1 MKEVILLIMAG
12 IFASIYNIMV
22 LGAYALNEDKEFKNI
37 CLFFIIANTIKDT
50 ILFSMVLS
58 NIFLRWLE
66 GGDKMEEEANG
77 NVSHP
82 SHYNQGI
89 EAIDIIESWDLNFSL
104 GNAIKYILRSPYKGK
119 QIEDLEKARWYIDRE
134 INRLKGD
141 E

>member
-1 MKEVILLIMAG
+1 
-12 IFASIYNIMV
+12 
-22 LGAYALNEDKEFKNI
+22 
-37 CLFFIIANTIKDT
+37 
-50 ILFSMVLS
+50 
-58 NIFLRWLE
+58 
-66 GGDKMEEEANG
+66 MEEVNK

-89 EAIDIIESWDLNFSL
+89 EPIEVIESWDLNFSL

-134 INRLKGD
+134 INRLKGEMVKKNIEECVRKTSFSMKNLENKGD

>member
-1 MKEVILLIMAG
+1 
-12 IFASIYNIMV
+12 
-22 LGAYALNEDKEFKNI
+22 
-37 CLFFIIANTIKDT
+37 
-50 ILFSMVLS
+50 
-58 NIFLRWLE
+58 
-66 GGDKMEEEANG
+66 MEEVNK

-89 EAIDIIESWDLNFSL
+89 EAIDIIESWELNFSL

-134 INRLKGD
+134 INRLKDEIVRKNLEGCVCKVSFDIKNPENKGD

>member
-1 MKEVILLIMAG
+1 MKEVILLIIAA
-12 IFASIYNIMV
+12 IFATIYNVILIVVHMASADDELTTTSAV
-22 LGAYALNEDKEFKNI
+22 LTILNTFKDAMM
-37 CLFFIIANTIKDT
+37 FST
-50 ILFSMVLS
+50 ILFS
-58 NIFLRWLE
+58 IFLGWSR
-66 GGDKMEEEANG
+66 GGDKMEEANG

-89 EAIDIIESWDLNFSL
+89 EPIEVIESWDLNFSL

>member
-1 MKEVILLIMAG
+1 M
-12 IFASIYNIMV
+12 
-22 LGAYALNEDKEFKNI
+22 
-37 CLFFIIANTIKDT
+37 
-50 ILFSMVLS
+50 
-58 NIFLRWLE
+58 
-66 GGDKMEEEANG
+66 EEANG

-134 INRLKGD
+134 INRLKDEMVKKNIEECVRKTSFSMKNLGNKGD

>member
-1 MKEVILLIMAG
+1 
-12 IFASIYNIMV
+12 
-22 LGAYALNEDKEFKNI
+22 
-37 CLFFIIANTIKDT
+37 
-50 ILFSMVLS
+50 
-58 NIFLRWLE
+58 
-66 GGDKMEEEANG
+66 MEEVNK

-134 INRLKGD
+134 INRLKEEMVRKNLEKCECKVSFSIKNLENKGD

>member
-1 MKEVILLIMAG
+1 
-12 IFASIYNIMV
+12 
-22 LGAYALNEDKEFKNI
+22 
-37 CLFFIIANTIKDT
+37 
-50 ILFSMVLS
+50 
-58 NIFLRWLE
+58 
-66 GGDKMEEEANG
+66 MEEQVN
-77 NVSHP
+77 HP

-134 INRLKGD
+134 INRLKDERAKKNIEECVRKTSFSMKNLENKGD

>member
-1 MKEVILLIMAG
+1 
-12 IFASIYNIMV
+12 
-22 LGAYALNEDKEFKNI
+22 
-37 CLFFIIANTIKDT
+37 
-50 ILFSMVLS
+50 
-58 NIFLRWLE
+58 
-66 GGDKMEEEANG
+66 MEEVNK

-89 EAIDIIESWDLNFSL
+89 EAIDIIESWELNFSL

-134 INRLKGD
+134 INRLKNEMVRRNIEEYAHKASLMKNPESKGD

>member
-1 MKEVILLIMAG
+1 
-12 IFASIYNIMV
+12 
-22 LGAYALNEDKEFKNI
+22 
-37 CLFFIIANTIKDT
+37 
-50 ILFSMVLS
+50 
-58 NIFLRWLE
+58 
-66 GGDKMEEEANG
+66 MEEVNK

-134 INRLKGD
+134 INRLKDERARKNIEECVRKASFSMKNLKNKGD

>member
-1 MKEVILLIMAG
+1 
-12 IFASIYNIMV
+12 
-22 LGAYALNEDKEFKNI
+22 
-37 CLFFIIANTIKDT
+37 
-50 ILFSMVLS
+50 
-58 NIFLRWLE
+58 
-66 GGDKMEEEANG
+66 MEEVNR

-134 INRLKGD
+134 INRLKDEMVKKNIEECVRKTSFSMKNLENKGD

>member
-1 MKEVILLIMAG
+1 
-12 IFASIYNIMV
+12 
-22 LGAYALNEDKEFKNI
+22 
-37 CLFFIIANTIKDT
+37 
-50 ILFSMVLS
+50 
-58 NIFLRWLE
+58 
-66 GGDKMEEEANG
+66 MEEQVNK

-89 EAIDIIESWDLNFSL
+89 EPIEIIESWDLNFSL
-104 GNAIKYILRSPYKGK
+104 GNAIKYILRSPYKDN

>member
-1 MKEVILLIMAG
+1 
-12 IFASIYNIMV
+12 
-22 LGAYALNEDKEFKNI
+22 
-37 CLFFIIANTIKDT
+37 
-50 ILFSMVLS
+50 
-58 NIFLRWLE
+58 
-66 GGDKMEEEANG
+66 MEEVNK

-89 EAIDIIESWDLNFSL
+89 EVIDIIESWNLNFSL